1 MEKRVFNRIKENKMI
16 SFEQVTKIY
25 NKEIIVENLNLD
37 VIDGE
42 VTVILGQSKSGKT
55 TILNMLNRIVIE
67 DLGEI
72 FINDVNIN
80 DFDIKTLRLSIGY
93 INKEVGLFS
102 NMDIR
107 KNLSIVPKKLN
118 WDNTKIDNT
127 LDEYFSILG
136 LNYYEYK
143 NKKVYQ
149 LNTEEIHKIGLI
161 RAFLNDGDIIIMD
174 EPFKNLQSESRLMLS
189 ECLLKLHKE
198 LGKTIIFATN
208 NLEEAIKIGDR
219 VAVIEE
225 GKLKSFDRA
234 DKLMSNSKVDILNDG
249 SSADLYINMLS
260 NMVIEDYMIPKLGK
274 DASERISQNKT
285 LKDAL
290 TFMLQKTVYDLDV
303 LGENGKIVGAL
314 NVKDIIKAL
323 TYLKG

>member
-1 MEKRVFNRIKENKMI
+1 MI

-25 NKEIIVENLNLD
+25 NKEIVVENLNLD

-118 WDNTKIDNT
+118 WDNTKIDT
-127 LDEYFSILG
+127 ILDEYFSILD

-143 NKKVYQ
+143 SKRVYQ

-161 RAFLNDGDIIIMD
+161 RTFLNDGDIIIMD

-260 NMVIEDYMIPKLGK
+260 NMIIEDYMIPKLGK
-274 DASERISQNKT
+274 DVRERISQNKT

-303 LGENGKIVGAL
+303 LGENGKVVGAL

>member
-1 MEKRVFNRIKENKMI
+1 MI

-25 NKEIIVENLNLD
+25 DKEIVVENLNLD

-72 FINDVNIN
+72 FINDVNIS

-118 WDNTKIDNT
+118 WDNEKIDTT
-127 LDEYFSILG
+127 LNEYFSILD

-143 NKKVYQ
+143 SKKVYQ
-149 LNTEEIHKIGLI
+149 LNIEEIHKIGLI

-174 EPFKNLQSESRLMLS
+174 EPFKNLQSEFRLMLS
-189 ECLLKLHKE
+189 ECLLKLHKK

-225 GKLKSFDRA
+225 GKLKSFDKA

-260 NMVIEDYMIPKLGK
+260 NMIIEDYMIPKLGK
-274 DASERISQNKT
+274 DVRERISQNKT

>member
-1 MEKRVFNRIKENKMI
+1 MI

-55 TILNMLNRIVIE
+55 TILNMLNRIVVE

-93 INKEVGLFS
+93 INKEAGLFS

-127 LDEYFSILG
+127 LDEYFSILD

-143 NKKVYQ
+143 SKKVYQ

-208 NLEEAIKIGDR
+208 NLEEAIKIGDS
-219 VAVIEE
+219 VAVIED

-249 SSADLYINMLS
+249 SSADLYINILS
-260 NMVIEDYMIPKLGK
+260 NMIIEDYMIPKLGK
-274 DASERISQNKT
+274 DVRERISQNKT

>member
-1 MEKRVFNRIKENKMI
+1 MFNGVEEVKMI

-25 NKEIIVENLNLD
+25 NKEIVVENLNLD

-118 WDNTKIDNT
+118 WDNTKIDT
-127 LDEYFSILG
+127 ILDEYFSILD

-143 NKKVYQ
+143 SKRVYQ

-161 RAFLNDGDIIIMD
+161 RTFLNDGDIIIMD

-260 NMVIEDYMIPKLGK
+260 NMIIEDYMIPKLGK
-274 DASERISQNKT
+274 DVRERISQNKT

-303 LGENGKIVGAL
+303 LGENGKVVGAL